1 MSKQQLYA
9 IEIEQSTIALL
20 LQYPEVYVE
29 MGFLNSKDYS
39 KQNSPIFAV
48 ISNIIENKGRPD
60 EIIVAEKLKSL
71 GITLDGIEVGDYCSS
86 LKIRPV
92 DKRNAESLAKELK
105 LKTLQRTIFENAA
118 KVQKEILG
126 EGRDAPKTAKEMI
139 DITDKYLGE
148 SLVNISTNE
157 REAKNLLQEIPNII
171 AELANPEYQ
180 DDFIN
185 MPYKTWNDI
194 IGPLRPGQ
202 IYCWAARQGS
212 KKSTLLLD
220 IARGLDEANPDK
232 DVDILMLDTEMG
244 LQDAAVRYVAGQIGV
259 PPFLLESRKWAYS
272 KFWAPKINA
281 EVERILKTEK
291 KNIWF
296 EPIGNMGVSE
306 LEKFIKRWKLTK
318 CGRMR
323 PSVIIYDYLKLNNND
338 KKEMGKNEGEHAQ
351 AYQKIEIIKDLAEWT
366 KSPVLT
372 ALQQNRA
379 GDILSKAGPDDSSAS
394 NSLSDRIGW
403 LVAVLAILRGRTPDE
418 MLEDSTPQL
427 KAPSNK
433 MIFQKTRYLWEHGP
447 AFLNY
452 VKVGKGK
459 DVRYT
464 PNFMNFEI
472 DNFRVNDMGTYSDWL
487 IKTGKHAVNV
497 NKAVSESKLA
507 KEADKGEEPAF

>member
-1 MSKQQLYA
+1 MSKSLYS
-9 IEIEQSTIALL
+9 IEIEQSILAIL
-20 LQYPEVYVE
+20 LQYPESYVE
-29 MGFLNSKDYS
+29 IPFINSKDFS
-39 KQNSPIFAV
+39 RQNSPIFAV
-48 ISNIIENKGRPD
+48 ISNIVENKGRPD

-71 GITLDGIEVGDYCSS
+71 GITLEGLEVGDFCSA
-86 LKIRPV
+86 LKIRPI
-92 DKRNAESLAKELK
+92 DKRNILDLAKVLK
-105 LKTLQRTIFENAA
+105 KKTLVRTIHENAI
-118 KVQKEILG
+118 KVQKEVLDN
-126 EGRDAPKTAKEMI
+126 EDKSPKELIEIA
-139 DITDKYLGE
+139 DKYLGE
-148 SLVNISTNE
+148 SLISITSNE
-157 REAKNLLQEIPNII
+157 REAKNLLE
-171 AELANPEYQ
+171 ELPAVMEEMGNPENIGE
-180 DDFIN
+180 FIN

-220 IARGLDEANPDK
+220 ITRDIAAANPEKEDLA
-232 DVDILMLDTEMG
+232 VLYADTEMS
-244 LQDAAVRYVAGQIGV
+244 LNDAIVRYVAGNIGC
-259 PPFLLESRKWAYS
+259 PSFLIDSRKWKFS
-272 KFWAPKINA
+272 KEWAPKINE
-281 EVERILKTEK
+281 EVRRIQNLKH

-296 EPIGNMGVSE
+296 EPIGNMGISE
-306 LEKFIKRWKLTK
+306 MEKFVKRWKLTK

-323 PSVIIYDYLKLNNND
+323 DSVIMYDYLKLNNND
-338 KKEMGKNEGEHAQ
+338 KKELGKNEGEHSQ
-351 AYQKIEIIKDLAEWT
+351 AYQKIEVIKDLAEWT

-372 ALQQNRA
+372 ALQQNRS

-418 MLEDSTPQL
+418 MMADSTPEMR
-427 KAPSNK
+427 APSNK

-459 DVRYT
+459 DVKYV

-472 DNFRVNDMGTYSDWL
+472 SNFKVYDEGTYDQWL
-487 IKTGKHAVNV
+487 VKTGQHAVKI
-497 NKAVSESKLA
+497 NKAVSESKLE

>member
-1 MSKQQLYA
+1 MAKNLYS
-9 IEIEQSTIALL
+9 IEIEQSLIATL
-20 LQYPEVYVE
+20 LQYPETYVE
-29 MGFLNSKDYS
+29 IPFINSKDFS

-48 ISNIIENKGRPD
+48 ISNIVENKGRPD

-148 SLVNISTNE
+148 SLISISSQE
-157 REAKNLLQEIPNII
+157 REAKNLLE
-171 AELANPEYQ
+171 ELPAFIEEMGNPLNTN
-180 DDFIN
+180 DFIN

-202 IYCWAARQGS
+202 IYMWAARQGS

-220 IARGLDEANPDK
+220 ITRDIAAANPDK
-232 DVDILMLDTEMG
+232 EDLAVLYLDTEMN
-244 LQDAAVRYVAGQIGV
+244 LRDSIVRYVAGNVGC
-259 PPFLLESRKWAYS
+259 PSFLLDSHKWKYS
-272 KFWAPKINA
+272 KEWAPKINA
-281 EVERILKTEK
+281 EVERIQNLKH

-296 EPIGNMGVSE
+296 EPIGNMGISE
-306 LEKFIKRWKLTK
+306 MEKFVKRWKLNK
-318 CGRMR
+318 CGRSR
-323 PSVIIYDYLKLNNND
+323 KCVTVYDYLKLNNND
-338 KKEMGKNEGEHAQ
+338 KKELGKNDGEHSQ
-351 AYQKIEIIKDLAEWT
+351 AYSKIEIIKDLADWMQCPWL
-366 KSPVLT
+366 S
-372 ALQQNRA
+372 ALQQNRS

-418 MLEDSTPQL
+418 MMQDSTPEM

-452 VKVGKGK
+452 VKVKEGK
-459 DVRYT
+459 DIKYV

-472 DNFRVNDMGTYSDWL
+472 ENFKVKDEGTYDSWL
-487 IKTGKHAVNV
+487 IKTGRNAVKV
-497 NKAVSESKLA
+497 NKAVSESKLH